1 MNQNLTKA
9 VSRKLK
15 YYMEVKR
22 LEDGFD
28 LSYNNNDNIYNYNN
42 NTIKGGRTPFYHG
55 EPMLIRGT
63 PSDVEKEE
71 EVRGRIACV
80 RMHGVRVFGSGSS
93 TSWLCQPLFNR
104 WVGYRVIFLSC

>member
-28 LSYNNNDNIYNYNN
+28 LSYNNNDNNIYNNDN
-42 NTIKGGRTPFYHG
+42 SKGGRAAYYHA
-55 EPMLIRGT
+55 EPMIMRGT
-63 PSDVEKEE
+63 PANIEKEE
-71 EVRGRIACV
+71 EVREIANANTKQFILCD
-80 RMHGVRVFGSGSS
+80 GWNNSAS
-93 TSWLCQPLFNR
+93 TIKKKL
-104 WVGYRVIFLSC
+104 

>member
-28 LSYNNNDNIYNYNN
+28 LRNHDNLYGYNSNNNNN
-42 NTIKGGRTPFYHG
+42 SNGQKGDAAPFFHAA
-55 EPMLIRGT
+55 PMLIRGT
-63 PSDVEKEE
+63 PADVEKEE
-71 EVRGRIACV
+71 EVRQLGDK
-80 RMHGVRVFGSGSS
+80 FDGS
-93 TSWLCQPLFNR
+93 W
-104 WVGYRVIFLSC
+104 

>member
-28 LSYNNNDNIYNYNN
+28 LSYNNNDNNIYNSNN
-42 NTIKGGRTPFYHG
+42 NNNSKGGRTAYYHG
-55 EPMLIRGT
+55 EPTIMRGT
-63 PSDVEKEE
+63 PANIEKEE
-71 EVRGRIACV
+71 EVGKIR
-80 RMHGVRVFGSGSS
+80 
-93 TSWLCQPLFNR
+93 
-104 WVGYRVIFLSC
+104 